1 MTQVDTHSRKTR
13 ERGRETES
21 ERERERE
28 SSGRGRGRGGRRGDR
43 VLLVA
48 LACAHG
54 TERYVMVWR
63 WGVAHTRRQ
72 LQLVA
77 LKNRECPRK
86 CKKEFTWKIHDSR
99 TRYNTSTTPLSS
111 ITMQPCSLS
120 KEYTYDRWSGCD
132 RGAVRAPNKSRDMHL
147 SIKYFTRRNHEKYNL

>member
-1 MTQVDTHSRKTR
+1 
-13 ERGRETES
+13 
-21 ERERERE
+21 
-28 SSGRGRGRGGRRGDR
+28 
-43 VLLVA
+43 
-48 LACAHG
+48 
-54 TERYVMVWR
+54 MVWR

-147 SIKYFTRRNHEKYNL
+147 SIKYFTRRNHEKYNSGLAPCVKSAFTVATVLIFCVAPSSSAAPATRASLKYAKSKPLILGMRSRARAEE